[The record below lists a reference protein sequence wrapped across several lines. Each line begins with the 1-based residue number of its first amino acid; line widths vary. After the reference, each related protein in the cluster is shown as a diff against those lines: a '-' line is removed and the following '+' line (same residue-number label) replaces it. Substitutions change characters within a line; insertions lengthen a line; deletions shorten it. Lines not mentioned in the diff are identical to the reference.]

1 MANAKE
7 NDKRKKEVVKHL
19 RKLAARR
26 TQPLSVQAYL
36 EYRLTHAPHLPTTTT
51 IYRMFG
57 SWPGALREAGIEQG
71 AKSTVSRT
79 EDAKLVA
86 ALKECALDLGQ
97 TVISSHAYDD
107 WRKRNIEKWK
117 KADGGED
124 IRPSSSV
131 IRKWLGPWAVAVEKA
146 GLETSKRAVPRRRS
160 YEEIIEALRHAK
172 EMVEGKLTQQEYSI
186 FYNSLGDD
194 DRERW
199 PDAQQIL
206 AMFPNWD
213 AALRQADVEQADGFH
228 PDALWTAEEARHI
241 HDQVIILMGR
251 FDQGTYEE
259 VAKDSKRELPSWA
272 VITYLLKM

>member
-1 MANAKE
+1 MATPQE

-19 RKLAARR
+19 RKLATRR

-86 ALKECALDLGQ
+86 ALKECATDLDQ

-117 KADGGED
+117 KVNED

-160 YEEIIEALRHAK
+160 YEEIIESLRHAK
-172 EMVEGKLTQQEYSI
+172 EMVEGKLTQAEYSI
-186 FYNSLGDD
+186 FYNSLSEE

-241 HDQVIILMGR
+241 HDQVIVYKGV
-251 FDQGTYEE
+251 FDREAYEE
-259 VAKDSKRELPSWA
+259 VAVASKRELPTWE